1 MIKKI
6 LSQIEN
12 FFPSSTVEASQ
23 EVWDG
28 NIPLICEQISL
39 FGDELFS
46 ITGKFLSKSIVTESK
61 RELLRTLRPT
71 LEIGTVRLRPASDY
85 YSKFGLPIPLPENP
99 TGKHATGIALNI
111 SFYRGSQSIPYPHLL
126 IEFSVWGCRERIAFI
141 DFLNDHRRCVKML
154 VSRKDFELTTACCF
168 DSIDNHRG
176 HDVFKKLEIYS
187 ELKEDS
193 ENNFSISREF
203 NSNSHF
209 YEIVS
214 AFVPLAILY
223 DISLGYC
230 RHSKKYRDRIFE
242 YTNIISKIL

>member
-6 LSQIEN
+6 LSLIEE
-12 FFPSSTVEASQ
+12 FFPSSGTEVSQ
-23 EVWDG
+23 EVWDE
-28 NIPLICEQISL
+28 NISL
-39 FGDELFS
+39 VCKKILLFSNELFL
-46 ITGKFLSKSIVTESK
+46 ITEKDLPDRIFKESK
-61 RELLRTLRPT
+61 HEILSNLKPR

-141 DFLNDHRRCVKML
+141 NFLNDHRRCVQML
-154 VSRKDFELTTACCF
+154 VSGQDFEFATACCF
-168 DSIDNHRG
+168 DNVDKCRG
-176 HDVFKKLEIYS
+176 YDVFKKLEIYS
-187 ELKEDS
+187 QIKEDP
-193 ENNFSISREF
+193 ENNFSIIREF

-214 AFVPLAILY
+214 AFIPLAILY
-223 DISLGYC
+223 DVSLGYC

-242 YTNIISKIL
+242 YRNNILKIS